1 MHRRISSGAARTKD
15 SVLFRVDDRQAPGTR
30 ARRDGGC
37 IYETMYCADLIRLKV
52 HRAVEDGTYELV
64 FRNPAVARGWHQVE
78 VELVGRPGTPL
89 FHRWYRD

>member
-1 MHRRISSGAARTKD
+1 
-15 SVLFRVDDRQAPGTR
+15 
-30 ARRDGGC
+30 
-37 IYETMYCADLIRLKV
+37 MYCADLIRLKV